1 MMPTALTTRQRHA
14 RHILTNLGEIL
25 GQQQQQQQQQRQQ
38 QHQLL
43 DLTVVCR
50 DGKIVPASRL
60 LLASASPSLAKA
72 MRETWVLI

>member
-14 RHILTNLGEIL
+14 RHILTNLGEML
-25 GQQQQQQQQQRQQ
+25 GQQQQQQQQQQH

-43 DLTVVCR
+43 DLAVVCQ

-60 LLASASPSLAKA
+60 LLASASPALAKA